1 MTKKP
6 ETSNSTAQRGLDKA
20 EEQFKAFDEN
30 VKELTMDRMN
40 LVPKLEQDSQ
50 TKIAQKDLDKKSEV
64 YLKPE
69 RTVSCKEKFNEKFRS
84 NYEYDKEYVGF
95 IPEHNEIK
103 GDVIEIWTKP
113 YSGVPAEFWKVPTN
127 TPVHGPRYL
136 AEQIKRKFYHRL
148 TMKQNVTSGS
158 DGHGQYFGVLA
169 ADTTIQRIDAR
180 PISSRRSIFMGASSF

>member
-6 ETSNSTAQRGLDKA
+6 ETSNSTAQRELDKA